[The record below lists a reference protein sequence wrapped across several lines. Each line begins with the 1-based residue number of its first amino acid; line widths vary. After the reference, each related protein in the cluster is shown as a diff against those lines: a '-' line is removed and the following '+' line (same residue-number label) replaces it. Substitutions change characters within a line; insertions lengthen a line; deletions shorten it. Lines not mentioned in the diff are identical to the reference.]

1 MKTDLFHQKYKI
13 NTQKTITEEIDNWI
27 PYEHL
32 DVFFRYTQ
40 NSYFEDINTA
50 LRTGVSESVSVIK
63 DIEALDKLFKL
74 VPNKLKNKTPIE
86 IYRGAYLSP
95 ELKEILDGKAT
106 TDIYTEKA
114 FVSTS
119 KSRLVAKRFANSDDK
134 VFFEITVP
142 PNTTYIEDSMLPSGV
157 GSAMRGE
164 EEVLLPRNSQ
174 FKITGYNPKTK
185 KVTAI
190 YLGQKQPLEMPQMY
204 QCSGFDILANI
215 NKVGL
220 FDGKRKTSF
229 DKKYNSKNKL
239 Y

>member
-86 IYRGAYLSP
+86 ITN
-95 ELKEILDGKAT
+95 EIIG
-106 TDIYTEKA
+106 IINEY
-114 FVSTS
+114 
-119 KSRLVAKRFANSDDK
+119 SRS
-134 VFFEITVP
+134 
-142 PNTTYIEDSMLPSGV
+142 
-157 GSAMRGE
+157 
-164 EEVLLPRNSQ
+164 
-174 FKITGYNPKTK
+174 
-185 KVTAI
+185 
-190 YLGQKQPLEMPQMY
+190 
-204 QCSGFDILANI
+204 
-215 NKVGL
+215 
-220 FDGKRKTSF
+220 
-229 DKKYNSKNKL
+229 
-239 Y
+239 